1 MLYRNLFS
9 LMLIAS
15 LAAVSICTMAPAVR
29 AQDADEKA
37 AEVAADDEVGDSDEG
52 HDEESHDDGDDAAH
66 GDDHAEGH
74 GDDHASHD
82 TDPTHAN
89 LSDGGSS
96 LVEFRTDMAF
106 FSAVVFLLLMAGL
119 FVFAWK
125 PIMEGLAKR
134 EQRIA
139 GNIQKA
145 EQDAA
150 AAEAKLA
157 DYTAKLAS
165 ANEEA
170 QEIVATAR
178 KDAEATG
185 QKIVAAAQEEAVAQQ
200 KRAADEIDSAK
211 RVALNELAGQSTN
224 LAMSVAGRVVGRE
237 VNANDHNTLIEEMLS
252 KLPSNN

>member
-1 MLYRNLFS
+1 MLT
-9 LMLIAS
+9 AS
-15 LAAVSICTMAPAVR
+15 LAAVSICAVAPTTR

-37 AEVAADDEVGDSDEG
+37 AEVAADDEVGGDDEAHDDEGGHDSDG
-52 HDEESHDDGDDAAH
+52 AQASHDGDDH
-66 GDDHAEGH
+66 GDSHSG
-74 GDDHASHD
+74 DHASHD

-89 LSDGGSS
+89 MSDAGAS

-134 EQRIA
+134 EKRIA

-157 DYTAKLAS
+157 EYSAKLAA

-170 QEIVATAR
+170 QELVATAR

-200 KRAADEIDSAK
+200 KRAADEIESAK

-237 VNANDHNTLIEEMLS
+237 VNAGDHNTLIEEMLS